1 MSRWILRAAIFFC
14 GLAVLSAAGFL
25 LAAADVADSE
35 MPRVLLWLALAAF
48 AIFTFLLSL
57 GTWRKWRKAR
67 RSRQG

>member
-25 LAAADVADSE
+25 LAAADVADSD
-35 MPRVLLWLALAAF
+35 MPRVLLWLAIAAF
-48 AIFTFLLSL
+48 AIFSLLLSF

-67 RSRQG
+67 RVRKD